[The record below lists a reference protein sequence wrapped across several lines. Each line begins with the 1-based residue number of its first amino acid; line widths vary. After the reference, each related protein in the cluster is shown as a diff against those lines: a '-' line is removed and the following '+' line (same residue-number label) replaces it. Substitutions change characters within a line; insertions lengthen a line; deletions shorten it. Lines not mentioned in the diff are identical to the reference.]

1 MRAARDAKDAE
12 QLAAEERERIRREAM
27 NRIRMFEEVIE
38 MKDHTTDNCQ
48 SDTKGVNSK
57 PEQKTTQVDAET
69 LRITIVMILVTV
81 LFIAS
86 FLPYLS
92 LTVWRAA
99 KGKHEA
105 LFLSGTGLVAFK
117 IGSRSFLLNSSLNP
131 WIYGIFNSKFHQF
144 YFGWCCRKK

>member
-1 MRAARDAKDAE
+1 MVEKKSISAE
-12 QLAAEERERIRREAM
+12 NTIPVLIVDKR
-27 NRIRMFEEVIE
+27 NTHSNNTEVIE
-38 MKDHTTDNCQ
+38 MNDHTKDKCQ

-57 PEQKTTQVDAET
+57 PEQKTPQVDAET

-99 KGKHEA
+99 KGMHEA
-105 LFLSGTGLVAFK
+105 LFLSGAGLVAFK

-131 WIYGIFNSKFHQF
+131 WIYGIFNSKFF
-144 YFGWCCRKK
+144 FGWCCRKK